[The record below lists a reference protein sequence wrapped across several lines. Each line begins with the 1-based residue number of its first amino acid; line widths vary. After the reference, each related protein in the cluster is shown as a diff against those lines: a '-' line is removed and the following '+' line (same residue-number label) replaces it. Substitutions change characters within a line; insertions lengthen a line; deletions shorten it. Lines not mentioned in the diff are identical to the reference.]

1 MKTRS
6 EHKEWHAFSAV
17 PPAGAMQVWATTG
30 TEPVKRK
37 THAASMRRRLVMVAD
52 LGILS
57 PSKNTGRWAPPTL
70 QIAQHRQPALRALT
84 IAHRPRSGATRIR
97 RPHLRTIARPL
108 SITATPSTQAGGTPP
123 PRRCIASVISRRT
136 GRETYGNESRMVST
150 VNYRDIMRPI
160 GNGLPE
166 RAEMIGWCGCRAGFA
181 PSYCQLGEQLSARS
195 RRFFGVTRIT
205 VAIEWG
211 R

>member
-1 MKTRS
+1 MPSRLCCRPARCRFGRPPGPNRS
-6 EHKEWHAFSAV
+6 RERHTLRPCGEGLSWLLTLAYSLRQKIREGG
-17 PPAGAMQVWATTG
+17 PP
-30 TEPVKRK
+30 
-37 THAASMRRRLVMVAD
+37 RRF
-52 LGILS
+52 
-57 PSKNTGRWAPPTL
+57 K
-70 QIAQHRQPALRALT
+70 IAQHRQPALRALP

-136 GRETYGNESRMVST
+136 GRETYGNESRMVSN

-166 RAEMIGWCGCRAGFA
+166 RAETIGWCGFRAGSA
-181 PSYCQLGEQLSARS
+181 PSY
-195 RRFFGVTRIT
+195 
-205 VAIEWG
+205 
-211 R
+211 